1 MAKKIAKNLSFS
13 DPDDLYYMDID
24 FSPLN
29 NRKWVTPQAQA
40 NSVAKGEAKESAP
53 SDSMQKSLDFTLFKD
68 SLNELM
74 QMPEVRSEVV
84 KVGKELVENDDFPSD
99 EALEKIA
106 WALLSPEDN
115 IVDSEI

>member
-1 MAKKIAKNLSFS
+1 
-13 DPDDLYYMDID
+13 MDID

-29 NRKWVTPQAQA
+29 NRNRITPQAQA
-40 NSVAKGEAKESAP
+40 NSVVKSQNQEVSSK
-53 SDSMQKSLDFTLFKD
+53 DSMQKSLDFTLFKEN
-68 SLNELM
+68 LNELM

-84 KVGKELVENDDFPSD
+84 KVGKELADDNDFPSD

-115 IVDSEI
+115 LADTENL